1 MDNRYNFEVTIDQ
14 YLKNISGKTAE
25 LFALVVLSV
34 PMKGTSQRFAKR
46 CGEIGENI
54 GLAFQIIDDIL
65 TIHKLLTLSANP
77 S

>member
-14 YLKNISGKTAE
+14 YLKHFRKTAE
-25 LFALVVLSV
+25 LFALSCFVGAYES
-34 PMKGTSQRFAKR
+34 GTSQRFAKR

-65 TIHKLLTLSANP
+65 TIHNR
-77 S
+77 